1 MFVKTKL
8 KYLAIL
14 GVIIVIGVI
23 IFAVKFPQH
32 KENKISEMKKLN
44 TDFTFFLYIE
54 GDTEITYKK
63 VEPKLAPESP
73 TALKILICYYNNYND
88 KKVDYDML
96 ISEYHDFCEGKNSY
110 DNLLRYK
117 DFMIERFYVS
127 SVELRIDN
135 FDYFLVTRVCQ
146 DQLLKEYDIADAGT
160 DEYNS
165 LTQEQVDAV
174 CNKMFQNKSLMYS
187 LLIKTHIEKY
197 SQLDY
202 PLLYSGFDENDAQVN
217 EEGELYVSSENG
229 AVNYYLQ
236 KGKVSF
242 LDEEEG
248 WYVNK
253 IEIVE
258 ISGYNIYSAKIG
270 SEKQVIANYKA
281 YKQMFSGFEDNGD
294 SIVFQEELIKF
305 SLQFEDDVC
314 SKITLELVR

>member
-1 MFVKTKL
+1 MSNKNKL
-8 KYLAIL
+8 KYLAL
-14 GVIIVIGVI
+14 LVVIIVIGVI
-23 IFAVKFPQH
+23 IFAVKFPQY
-32 KENKISEMKKLN
+32 KENKIAEMKKQN
-44 TDFTFFLYIE
+44 KNFKFFLYIE

-63 VEPKLAPESP
+63 VEPKLVPTSP

-117 DFMIERFYVS
+117 DFMIERFFVS
-127 SVELRIDN
+127 AAELTIDN
-135 FDYFLVTRVCQ
+135 FDYFLVTQVCE
-146 DQLLKEYDIADAGT
+146 DQLLKEYDITEAGT

-187 LLIKTHIEKY
+187 LLIKTDIEKY

-202 PLLYSGFDENDAQVN
+202 PLLYLGFDENDAQVN

-236 KGKVSF
+236 KGRVSF

-253 IEIVE
+253 IEIVRT
-258 ISGYNIYSAKIG
+258 SGYNIYSARIG
-270 SEKQVIANYKA
+270 ITKQGIANNKT
-281 YKQMFSGFEDNGD
+281 YKQMFSVFEDHGD
-294 SIVFQEELIKF
+294 TIVFQEELIKF
-305 SLQFEDDVC
+305 SMEFEDDVC
-314 SKITLELVR
+314 SKITLELAR